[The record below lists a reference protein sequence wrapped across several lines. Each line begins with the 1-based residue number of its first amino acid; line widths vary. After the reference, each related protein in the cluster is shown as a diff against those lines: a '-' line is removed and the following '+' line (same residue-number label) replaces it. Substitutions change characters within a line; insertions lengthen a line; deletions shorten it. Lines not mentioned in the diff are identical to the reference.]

1 MMLGTTL
8 ASVTMNSKLLSMQ
21 NGFSVVYF
29 EEYNAKETTVH
40 VSDHT
45 VNHCIP
51 QMNSQCSTAES
62 MMVLGSTLTS
72 VTMYSKLLVMQNG
85 PSVVYFEE
93 CNAKGD
99 YCDMCQGTQLTAV
112 GPK

>member
-1 MMLGTTL
+1 MDAQWSTL
-8 ASVTMNSKLLSMQ
+8 NRAVPQ
-21 NGFSVVYF
+21 
-29 EEYNAKETTVH
+29 ETTVME
-40 VSDHT
+40 VGT
-45 VNHCIP
+45 
-51 QMNSQCSTAES
+51 
-62 MMVLGSTLTS
+62 TLTS